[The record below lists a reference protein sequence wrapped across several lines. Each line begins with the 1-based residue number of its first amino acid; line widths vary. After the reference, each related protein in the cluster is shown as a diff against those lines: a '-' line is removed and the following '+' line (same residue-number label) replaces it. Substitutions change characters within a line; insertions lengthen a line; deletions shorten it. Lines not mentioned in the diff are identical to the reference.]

1 MSDFEF
7 TDDLCAD
14 EVFVPTQVELPT
26 IEIYATCDNVYVLTS
41 RIVMKYIATEMGI
54 TEPHPIHIVVS
65 YGYPLVIR

>member
-26 IEIYATCDNVYVLTS
+26 IEIYATCDNVYVLA
-41 RIVMKYIATEMGI
+41 IVVMKHIATKVSI
-54 TEPHPIHIVVS
+54 TEPHPLHVIICDN
-65 YGYPLVIR
+65 GPLFIR